1 MTLDYY
7 DITIKD
13 RIVYSSAIS
22 SSDPNT
28 TLYHILQDAGV
39 VQAQFFINGIKT
51 HTTGLDFVG
60 SYVRIALGK
69 GKLGINVAGNYTLAN
84 KIVGSPNDPAAVK
97 QANTTILSTQI
108 RSLLT
113 KSRPKYKAILGFDYN
128 VEKWNFNLSNTL
140 FGPTEFQ
147 DLDNGG
153 SIMEHIKQEFKPG
166 VGYDITSKINA
177 TVSVS
182 DVFNV
187 LPKWSLKALDNTGAS
202 YLSDAAQKSLLE
214 GFLEFSGRYRILAY
228 NGNQFSQLGT
238 IFQATVTFKF

>member
-1 MTLDYY
+1 M
-7 DITIKD
+7 
-13 RIVYSSAIS
+13 
-22 SSDPNT
+22 
-28 TLYHILQDAGV
+28 
-39 VQAQFFINGIKT
+39 
-51 HTTGLDFVG
+51 
-60 SYVRIALGK
+60 
-69 GKLGINVAGNYTLAN
+69 GINVAGNYTLAN

-166 VGYDITSKINA
+166 VVTDINVGYDITSKINA